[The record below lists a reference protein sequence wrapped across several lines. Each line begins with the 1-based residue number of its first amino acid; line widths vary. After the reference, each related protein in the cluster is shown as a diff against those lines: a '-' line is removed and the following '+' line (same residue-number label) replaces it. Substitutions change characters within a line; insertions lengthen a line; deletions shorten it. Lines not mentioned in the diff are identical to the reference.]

1 MLDSA
6 TPVLQAGQGGGATR
20 PGGSDAAHLGERNVA
35 MSEALTE
42 RPEAGPDRGPPGDG
56 FDRGYP
62 GERFEPT
69 RLLTIFLSRWRL
81 FAAIALGCFLAA
93 AIFTFLTPRK
103 YTATSTV
110 VLEAPASSTQGAPTP
125 VDSATVDTEV
135 EVVRSRALAQKVAEA
150 VSGGRPID
158 AVLPQVEGGLK
169 VSRAGLTSAINISF
183 TASDP
188 ARAREIANVY
198 AQQYLRAQQEAKAQ
212 TGAQSGQFLNKRL
225 EALKADVE
233 KANQAIAEYKA
244 ANGLLANPGATYTAG
259 EVSSYNQQL
268 ATARAS
274 LAEDEAR
281 LRLARAQLGRAGSG
295 SSTESFDS
303 QLLRDLRGK
312 RAEVSGRVAQL
323 QDRYGAQHPDLLK
336 AQSALADIDGQID
349 AELRRVIAGL
359 EGKAQVARQRVA
371 SLQGSLGAARGTLA
385 NDGTASLQLAE
396 LERAAEAAR
405 TVYTDFL
412 NRSKQTSA
420 AMGGEQP
427 DAKIVSLARLPGSP
441 SSPNVP
447 VNLALGLLFGIGAG
461 AAGVLLAER
470 LQSSLTTGRDVEN
483 HLGLPFLG
491 ALPSLGSVAEAAH
504 KHLSPVDYV
513 VEKPLSSYSEA
524 IRSLRTALRT
534 VRDGRPAK
542 VVVFTSALPSEGKT
556 TTAVCVARSAAQG
569 GGKVLIID
577 CDLRRRN
584 VNNLLRLQPER
595 GLLEVL
601 VGRATVDE
609 VIVRDEAT
617 GLDVLPLSRSTFTPE
632 DVFDTAG
639 MNQIIRDAAAKYDLV
654 IMDTAP
660 TLAVSDTRVLAAKAD
675 TVVFLT
681 KWRQT
686 PIQAADS
693 ALKLLETSGAH
704 IGGVVLS
711 QVDMKRQVRYGYG
724 DQTYYYAKYRKY
736 YQDQ

>member
-1 MLDSA
+1 M
-6 TPVLQAGQGGGATR
+6 
-20 PGGSDAAHLGERNVA
+20 SD
-35 MSEALTE
+35 ALTE
-42 RPEAGPDRGPPGDG
+42 RPEAGSDRNASSDA
-56 FDRGYP
+56 FERGYP

-81 FAAIALGCFLAA
+81 FVGVALGCFLVA
-93 AIFTFLTPRK
+93 AIVTALAPRK

-110 VLEAPASSTQGAPTP
+110 VLESPASAAGGAPTP

-135 EVVRSRALAQKVAEA
+135 EVVRSRALAQKVAA
-150 VSGGRPID
+150 AMATPQRPVD
-158 AVLPQVEGGLK
+158 VVLPQIEAGVK
-169 VSRAGLTSAINISF
+169 ATRAGLTSAINISF
-183 TASDP
+183 TADDP
-188 ARAREIANVY
+188 ARARDVANLY
-198 AQQYLRAQQEAKAQ
+198 AQQYLRAQQDAKAQ
-212 TGAQSGQFLNKRL
+212 TGAQSGEFLNKRL
-225 EALKADVE
+225 AALKADVD
-233 KANQAIAEYKA
+233 KANQAIAQYKA
-244 ANGLLANPGATYTAG
+244 ANGLLANPGASYTAG
-259 EVSSYNQQL
+259 EVSNYNQQL
-268 ATARAS
+268 ATARAA

-281 LRLARAQLGRAGSG
+281 LRMARAQLGRAGA
-295 SSTESFDS
+295 STESFDS

-323 QDRYGAQHPDLLK
+323 QDRYGSQHPDLLK
-336 AQSALADIDGQID
+336 AQSALTDLDDQID

-359 EGKAQVARQRVA
+359 EGRSQVARQRVA
-371 SLQGSLGAARGTLA
+371 SLQGSLGSARGTLA
-385 NDGTASLQLAE
+385 NDGAASLQLAE

-412 NRSKQTSA
+412 NRSKQTNA
-420 AMGGEQP
+420 ALGGEQP
-427 DAKIVSLARLPGSP
+427 DAKIVSLARTPAGP

-447 VNLALGLLFGIGAG
+447 MNLALGLLFGLGAG
-461 AAGVLLAER
+461 AASVLVAER

-491 ALPSLGSVAEAAH
+491 ALPSLGSVVEPSH
-504 KHLSPVDYV
+504 KHLTPVDYV
-513 VEKPLSSYSEA
+513 VEKPLSSFSEA

-542 VVVFTSALPSEGKT
+542 VVVFTSALPSEGKS

-569 GGKVLIID
+569 GSKVLIID

-584 VNNLLRLQPER
+584 VNNLLGIQPER
-595 GLLEVL
+595 GLLDVL
-601 VGRATVDE
+601 TNRATVEE

-617 GLDVLPLSRSTFTPE
+617 GLDVLPLARSSFTPE

-639 MNQIIRDAAAKYDLV
+639 MNQILRDATGKYDLV
-654 IMDTAP
+654 ILDTAP

-704 IGGVVLS
+704 VGGVVLS

-724 DQTYYYAKYRKY
+724 DQTYYYAKYKKY